1 MPDIR
6 SRVSE
11 AEWQA
16 RTDLAAV
23 LRLAAK
29 HDLSDL
35 ALTHFSARVPDE
47 PDRFLLNPYGLMFE
61 EITASSLVKTDREGN
76 DPMETGSPL
85 NAVGIMLHSAVLDAR
100 PDVACTAHT
109 HTVPGMAIASLN
121 TELLPISQ
129 TAMAFHGRVGYHDW
143 ESDETELDER
153 ERIARDFG
161 PKGRALV
168 LKNHGL
174 LAAGPSIPMTWV
186 LLYELERACASQL
199 DAMAAAH
206 AAGTGLDMPSA
217 AVCEKTAAQF
227 DEFLAAP
234 ARDNDWPAYLEMLDR
249 DDPSYRE

>member
-1 MPDIR
+1 MSDIR

-11 AEWQA
+11 AEWEA
-16 RTDLAAV
+16 RVNLAAV
-23 LRLAAK
+23 FRLAAK

-61 EITASSLVKTDREGN
+61 EITASSLVKTDREGS
-76 DPMETGSPL
+76 DPLETGSPL

-109 HTVPGMAIASLN
+109 HTAPGMALASLDA
-121 TELLPISQ
+121 ELLPISQ
-129 TAMAFHGRVGYHDW
+129 TAMIFHGRTRYHDW
-143 ESDETELDER
+143 ESHETGLDER
-153 ERIARDFG
+153 ERLARDIG
-161 PKGRALV
+161 RNGRALV

-199 DAMAAAH
+199 DAMAAAR
-206 AAGTGLDMPSA
+206 AAGTALNMPAA
-217 AVCEKTAAQF
+217 AVCEKTARQF
-227 DEFLAAP
+227 DEFLAQP
-234 ARDNDWPAYLEMLDR
+234 ARDNDWPAYLDMLDR
-249 DDPSYRE
+249 DDPGYRD